1 MLDVR
6 LYLVTDQSFLAG
18 RDFLAVLSAALRGG
32 VTMLQLREKDIS
44 TRDFYELAIRV
55 RNLAREQ
62 KVPLWINDR
71 LDVALAANADG
82 LHVGQDDMPAVVA
95 RQMMPAHM
103 KLGVTVHNVEQAL
116 QAEKDGADCLG
127 VGTMFPTGT
136 KKDSTV
142 ISPEDFR
149 KIKAGVKIPVVA
161 IGGIQVNNVEYPLQ
175 LGADGIAVVSAIM
188 AAPNPK
194 NAARKLR
201 EKIDAGLKHSC

>member
-6 LYLVTDQSFLAG
+6 LYLVTDRSFLAG
-18 RDFLAVLSAALRGG
+18 RDFLAVIGAALRGG

-44 TRDFYELAIRV
+44 SRDYYELAVRV
-55 RNLAREQ
+55 RDLAREQ
-62 KVPLWINDR
+62 KVPMWINDR

-95 RQMMPAHM
+95 RQMMPAKM

-127 VGTMFPTGT
+127 VGTLFPTGT

-142 ISPEDFR
+142 INPDIFR
-149 KIKAGVKIPVVA
+149 QIKAAVKIPVVA
-161 IGGIQVNNVEYPLQ
+161 IGGIQAHNVEYPLQ

-188 AAPNPK
+188 AADNPEK
-194 NAARKLR
+194 AARELR
-201 EKIDAGLKHSC
+201 EKIDAAWQK